1 MDMQMH
7 ESAIGSFN
15 NTRGMPD
22 FNISGN
28 YVSQK
33 VNADHNND
41 IGIPV
46 EQHQV
51 IKIGKNAKR

>member
-1 MDMQMH
+1 MH